1 MIGLFGWVTSPFDG
15 SWRLQSTIHH
25 FFTYHQIRLLLS
37 LVLILFIPPILSVAH
52 DLRWQKPRLHVVLW
66 GHVLGE
72 TLWGG
77 WRWTPVIWHVIVVR
91 CEHVDTWW
99 LLLGHRNHIVNL
111 EFHLSKVLLLLYWV
125 NLLCLN
131 VHWEL
136 AWVVI
141 QCLAEPCSACITLN
155 HHRWSRCLTTLI
167 IIVSYLYLATRWLQI
182 IFIRSQ
188 SQKFQVTIWT
198 KSFDN
203 DATSFVDI
211 PRRNWDTS
219 SLTWLN

>member
-1 MIGLFGWVTSPFDG
+1 M
-15 SWRLQSTIHH
+15 
-25 FFTYHQIRLLLS
+25 
-37 LVLILFIPPILSVAH
+37 
-52 DLRWQKPRLHVVLW
+52 LR

-77 WRWTPVIWHVIVVR
+77 WWRAPVIWHVIVVC
-91 CEHVDTWW
+91 CEHVDPRG
-99 LLLGHRNHIVNL
+99 LLLGHRYHIVNL
-111 EFHLSKVLLLLYWV
+111 EFHLSKVLLLFCWV

-136 AWVVI
+136 AWVTI
-141 QCLAEPCSACITLN
+141 ECLAEPCCACITLN

-167 IIVSYLYLATRWLQI
+167 IVPYLYLATRWLQI
-182 IFIRSQ
+182 ILIRSQ
-188 SQKFQVTIWT
+188 SQKLQVTIWA
-198 KSFDN
+198 KPFDN